1 MTVLVISDLHL
12 SPERPALTR
21 AFCRFL
27 IEKARSADALYI
39 LGDLVEAWVG
49 DDDPS
54 EFARDVKRALHLL
67 VDNGTA
73 VYFMH
78 GNRDFLVGSHFAQ
91 QVGAQLLPQEYVA
104 DIYGQRVLMLHGDT
118 LCTEDLAY
126 QRFRRLIRNRLV
138 MWILRGLPLRHRQ
151 KIAANLR
158 RRSQDANSNKAD
170 SIMDVSAG
178 AVTHTMRRHDVSI
191 MVHGHTHRPGIHHLD
206 DRSSCRIVLGD
217 WEEDGWYLE
226 FSPTD
231 SQPRLVSFPI
241 PSI

>member
-27 IEKARSADALYI
+27 TEKARSAEALYI

-67 VDNGTA
+67 VDSGTQ

-104 DIYGQRVLMLHGDT
+104 DIYGRRVLMLHGDT
-118 LCTEDLAY
+118 LCTEDLSY
-126 QRFRRLIRNRLV
+126 QRFRRFIRNPVV
-138 MWILRGLPLRHRQ
+138 MWILRRLPLRRRQ
-151 KIAANLR
+151 NIAANLR
-158 RRSQDANSNKAD
+158 RRSQSANSNKAD
-170 SIMDVSAG
+170 SIMDVSAE
-178 AVTHTMRRHDVSI
+178 AVERTLRRHNVSI
-191 MVHGHTHRPGIHHLD
+191 MVHGHTHRPGVHQLHNPTA
-206 DRSSCRIVLGD
+206 CRIVLGD
-217 WEEDGWYLE
+217 WEEEGWYLE
-226 FSPTD
+226 FSPAEP
-231 SQPRLVSFPI
+231 QPRLVNFPI
-241 PSI
+241 PTL